1 LSARDHSADL
11 YRWSWRLVRSSPVV
25 PLAVIVAVVLIANL
39 PALLHVISVNPLDLQ
54 AHLDPTSAQGQ
65 LPGFPSID
73 PNDGITTQAL
83 GHRAALDWLNGDVP
97 WWNPYEGVGVP
108 LAGEMASAAFFPL
121 VFLLLYSA
129 GVLFLHLAL
138 ELGAGLATYALTRRI
153 GLGVGASLAAGIA
166 FALNG
171 TFAWLGDA
179 TVNPIPFLPLMMLG
193 IELCR
198 APKPIPRRWGSV
210 LLALSLALSIYA
222 GFPETA
228 AIDCLFAGVWSLL
241 RLQGLKRIDRWH
253 MLRRCLF
260 AVGVGVLLAAPLIVG
275 FLEYVAHGDV
285 GGHGSG
291 FSNVFLPRSAIAM
304 LSLPYVYGPIFGLFR
319 SDPTGTLGAIWSNIG
334 GYLSPSLVALAVLA
348 VVGAVIRRQD
358 RWLRL
363 GLVVW
368 IALSL
373 ATTFGVPILGHL
385 LELVPGVSH
394 TAFFRYAP
402 PSWEL
407 ATIIL
412 AAMAVDDLA
421 RSLITPKIA
430 WVGGSLTIMFYAVST
445 AIAIRLISHLKGAP
459 HVHLYAGASLAWALI
474 ITLSV
479 ASIVRWGRRGTRLLR
494 RSAHLVVAAAVALDV
509 VAMFLVPQFSAPQK
523 APLDARP
530 VQFLQAHLGLARFF
544 TLGPIQ
550 PDYGSYYQISE
561 ANTADLPVPS
571 LWARYVSTHLA
582 PNTNPITFSGSEVNA
597 ATGPSPLQQFT
608 TYFRNYEQI
617 GVKFL
622 VVPAT
627 TASRSIPA
635 GLGMRR
641 VFADPVA
648 IIYRLPHPSPFYQSD
663 SIGCRVKAIN
673 EMVVDVLCTSPGI
686 ILRREMYFPGWTAT
700 LAGRELRIQRADSI
714 FQAVRVPAGRS
725 IIRFNYQPENVI
737 SAEGAAVV
745 GLGLLI
751 APIVLSLLGG
761 TSDGPRRRVG
771 RKISRW
777 L

>member
-1 LSARDHSADL
+1 L
-11 YRWSWRLVRSSPVV
+11 
-25 PLAVIVAVVLIANL
+25 IVAVVLIANL
-39 PALLHVISVNPLDLQ
+39 PSLLHLVNVNPLDLQ
-54 AHLDPTSAQGQ
+54 PHLDPISAQGL

-73 PNDGITTQAL
+73 PNDGVTTQAL
-83 GHRAALDWLNGDVP
+83 GHRAALDWLSGDIP

-121 VFLLLYSA
+121 VLLLLYSA
-129 GVLFLHLAL
+129 GVLFFHLAL
-138 ELGAGLATYALTRRI
+138 ELGAGLATYALTRRL
-153 GLGVGASLAAGIA
+153 GLGVTAALAAGIA

-198 APKPIPRRWGSV
+198 APRPAPRRWGSA

-222 GFPETA
+222 GFPETT
-228 AIDCLFAGVWSLL
+228 AIDGLFAGFWFLL
-241 RLQGLKRIDRWH
+241 RLQGLNRIEVWH
-253 MLRRCLF
+253 LLRRFLYS
-260 AVGVGVLLAAPLIVG
+260 VGVGVLLAAPLIVA
-275 FLEYVAHGDV
+275 FLDYVAHGDV
-285 GGHGSG
+285 GGHGLG
-291 FSNVFLPRSAIAM
+291 FSNVFLPRSAVAM
-304 LSLPYVYGPIFGLFR
+304 LSLPYVFGPIFGLFR

-373 ATTFGVPILGHL
+373 ATTFGLPVLGRL

-394 TAFFRYAP
+394 TAFYRYAP

-421 RSLITPKIA
+421 RMRITPRIA
-430 WVGGSLTIMFYAVST
+430 WASGALTTLWYAVST
-445 AIAIRLISHLKGAP
+445 VLAVRLISHLRNAS
-459 HVHLYAGASLAWALI
+459 HIHLYAGASLAWALI
-474 ITLSV
+474 IVGTV
-479 ASIVRWGRRGTRLLR
+479 YAVTRWGREGSRGLR
-494 RSAHLVVAAAVALDV
+494 SNPHLVIAAVVALDV

-523 APLDARP
+523 APLDSRP
-530 VQFLQAHLGLARFF
+530 VQFLQAHLGVGRFF

-561 ANTADLPVPS
+561 ANTADLPVPT
-571 LWARYVSTHLA
+571 LWAQYVSTHLA
-582 PNTNPITFSGSEVNA
+582 PNTNPITFSGYEVNA
-597 ATGPSPLQQFT
+597 ATGPSPLQQFI

-627 TASRSIPA
+627 TANRSIPA
-635 GLGMRR
+635 RLGMRR
-641 VFADPVA
+641 VFADQVA
-648 IIYRLPHPSPFYQSD
+648 IIYRLPHPSPFYQSGT
-663 SIGCRVKAIN
+663 STCKVRTIN
-673 EMVVDVLCTSPGI
+673 EMVADAQCTSPGT
-686 ILRREMYFPGWTAT
+686 ILRREMYFQGWTAT
-700 LAGRELRIQRADSI
+700 LNGRVLPIQRADSI
-714 FQAVRVPAGRS
+714 FQAVHVPTGRS
-725 IIRFNYQPENVI
+725 TIRFDYQPQDEIAGLV
-737 SAEGAAVV
+737 AAVM

-751 APIVLSLLGG
+751 GQLGLSLLGKARKRQ
-761 TSDGPRRRVG
+761 RRPPEQGGVED
-771 RKISRW
+771 
-777 L
+777 